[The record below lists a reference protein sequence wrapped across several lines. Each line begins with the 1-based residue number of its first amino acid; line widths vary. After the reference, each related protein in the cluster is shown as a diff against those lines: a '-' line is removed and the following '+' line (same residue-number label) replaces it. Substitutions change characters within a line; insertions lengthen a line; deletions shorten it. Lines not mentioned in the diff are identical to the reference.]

1 MHKSTSKDLFDLV
14 SEFDIAMLVTHSP
27 NGMHARP
34 MAIARLDVGMC
45 TTYFVTDLNSI
56 KVDEINAN
64 PHALV
69 TFQGARK
76 YASVS
81 GELSILKDRELIE
94 GMWKEMWKV
103 WFPNGKS
110 DPNIAILKF
119 TAHEGEFWDNAGMQA
134 LKYVYSAAKAYISG
148 TRPEPDKEQH
158 SKVVLKQG
166 K

>member
-1 MHKSTSKDLFDLV
+1 MDKSTSKDLFDLV
-14 SEFDIAMLVTHSP
+14 SEFDVAMLVTHSA
-27 NGMHARP
+27 NGIHARP

-45 TTYFVTDLNSI
+45 TTYFVTDINSI
-56 KVDEINAN
+56 KVDEINSN

-81 GELSILKDRELIE
+81 GELAVLKDRELIE
-94 GMWKEMWKV
+94 GMWKEIWKV

-119 TAHEGEFWDNAGMQA
+119 TAHAGEFWDNAGMQA

-158 SKVVLKQG
+158 SKVIIKQG
-166 K
+166 E

>member
-1 MHKSTSKDLFDLV
+1 MDKSTSKDLYDLV
-14 SEFDIAMLVTHSP
+14 SEFDIAMLVTHSQKEL
-27 NGMHARP
+27 HARP

-45 TTYFVTDLNSI
+45 TTYFVTDINSI
-56 KVDEINAN
+56 KVDEIHAN

-69 TFQGARK
+69 TFQGSRK

-81 GELSILKDRELIE
+81 GELSVLKDRELIE
-94 GMWKEMWKV
+94 GMWKEVWKV

-110 DPNIAILKF
+110 DPNIAILQF
-119 TAHEGEFWDNAGMQA
+119 IAHEGEFWDNAGMQA

-158 SKVVLKQG
+158 SKVVIKQS
-166 K
+166 